1 MNFLWYPKEFSRA
14 HWSRALV
21 DESMDHIKTVATCY
35 ATRGNF
41 HRTVLKKLSLLFLL
55 NRKVELYNF
64 AWKSYS
70 ITKHVKMSPNPNQF
84 KSFHNE
90 PNEHGRIFKMGTFFY
105 SLWATL
111 SVDVVVYF
119 VHWKIR
125 AYLRFINLF
134 SSLHN
139 CFSPVSPLFSTTT
152 KTCRKWRRLPLFSRL
167 NALVFTHLMTCTQ
180 NPRHFCVQLLARWMD
195 RILLFKNSAILKDEV
210 SQLLTMFTGFVSLNA
225 NPGGQIA

>member
-84 KSFHNE
+84 KSFCSFQASLKISQWTKRTWTDFQDGNFFLLVVSNIISWRGCLFRTLKNTSL
-90 PNEHGRIFKMGTFFY
+90 PTFHKLVFF
-105 SLWATL
+105 SPQ
-111 SVDVVVYF
+111 
-119 VHWKIR
+119 
-125 AYLRFINLF
+125 LF
-134 SSLHN
+134 LTCFSTFLHN
-139 CFSPVSPLFSTTT
+139 YENLSQMTTAAT
-152 KTCRKWRRLPLFSRL
+152 
-167 NALVFTHLMTCTQ
+167 VFPPKC
-180 NPRHFCVQLLARWMD
+180 
-195 RILLFKNSAILKDEV
+195 
-210 SQLLTMFTGFVSLNA
+210 TGFHSLDDVYSKSPPFLRAAACSVN
-225 NPGGQIA
+225 GQNFIIQE